1 MVSRAH
7 RKHHGHTVVVG
18 LAPGEPECTADLRV
32 AAADSPREV
41 QALPS
46 SRRLDFDPPSD
57 VGITAAAT
65 DAISTLTAH
74 ASTSVAVVEP
84 QKPPRRRKPY
94 KQVGAPRA

>member
-84 QKPPRRRKPY
+84 QKPPRRRKSY
-94 KQVGAPRA
+94 RGSNL